1 MKNLSF
7 ANCRVLAGV
16 LLALFGSLAL
26 SPASPKDAAA
36 KKSRNTLVLQ
46 KVPEV
51 AIPQSI
57 FNIPGQPSE
66 GRNPFFPQS
75 TLKPVPQPKQPNREN
90 TFDTTSFV
98 LNGITSPPKRT
109 AMINGRTFE
118 PGEEGEV
125 RLPAGGKMLI
135 KVEEIKTESATII
148 VGGVRHELRLRAG
161 V

>member
-1 MKNLSF
+1 MIRISF
-7 ANCRVLAGV
+7 GNCRIPVGV
-16 LLALFGSLAL
+16 LLALLCSVTL
-26 SPASPKDAAA
+26 SPASSKDATPKKA
-36 KKSRNTLVLQ
+36 KNALVLQ

-51 AIPQSI
+51 AIPQSV
-57 FNIPGQPSE
+57 FNIPNQPSE

-75 TLKPVPQPKQPNREN
+75 TIKTAPQPQLHREN

-125 RLPAGGKMLI
+125 RLPAGGKMMI
-135 KVEEIKTESATII
+135 KVEEIKTESAIII

>member
-1 MKNLSF
+1 MKMMLFCSSSIR
-7 ANCRVLAGV
+7 ASVI
-16 LLALFGSLAL
+16 LALFCSIAL
-26 SPASPKDAAA
+26 SPASPNDAPA
-36 KKSRNTLVLQ
+36 KRSKNSLVLQ
-46 KVPEV
+46 RVPDV
-51 AIPQSI
+51 AIPQSV
-57 FNIPGQPSE
+57 FNMPSQPSE

-75 TLKPVPQPKQPNREN
+75 TIKVVPTIKPFKDPL
-90 TFDTTSFV
+90 DTTSFV

-135 KVEEIKTESATII
+135 KVEEIKTESAVIL
-148 VGGVRHELRLRAG
+148 VGGQRRELRLRAG